1 MKKNITKMREDLR
14 NAQNELDAQRARNRT
29 LVDNPAAT
37 AQEIEAAMAETQRMS
52 ARVRLM
58 QDDLNAEERA
68 QAGHVTENTAGTV
81 SAFTDRRSEILRS
94 NEYARAFAYAISN
107 GITRKKGA
115 GDENVRILYDAL
127 TEGGGT
133 PTGSDGGFLVPEDV
147 QNQIIEQVRTL
158 NPLSQFFGEESVTAP
173 TGWRVTDTAPTQ
185 GLLPTN
191 EMGQIQTGE
200 QPHFAKVPYSCSKYA
215 LYLPVSNELMT
226 DNVANLFAYLSQWF
240 AKKLVITENSL
251 LVTLLQTLTAV
262 DISADPL
269 KGIKKALNVDLDPA
283 ISALATIITNQ
294 SGYNELDNLL
304 DDNKRPLL
312 QPDPTNAT
320 ANRIKG
326 RNVAMV
332 SDLTLANV
340 TTGEGQSAT
349 TAADLFIGDGKQFA
363 TLFRC
368 GSFELASTDIGGSAW
383 RTDSTELRGIARLG
397 VTKFD
402 AAAMVRRSITL

>member
-1 MKKNITKMREDLR
+1 MKNLTKMREDLR
-14 NAQNELDAQRARNRT
+14 NAQNELDAQRAKNRV
-29 LVDNPAAT
+29 LVDNPNAS
-37 AQEIEAAMAETQRMS
+37 AQDMDAAMAETQRLS
-52 ARVRLM
+52 ARVRIM
-58 QDDLNAEERA
+58 QDELAAEERA
-68 QAGHVTENTAGTV
+68 QAGRVNENNAGSG
-81 SAFTDRRSEILRS
+81 SAVFTDRRSEILRS

-115 GDENVRILYDAL
+115 GDEHVRILYDAL
-127 TEGGGT
+127 TEGSGT
-133 PTGSDGGFLVPEDV
+133 PAGSDGGFLVPEDV

-158 NPLSQFFGEESVTAP
+158 NPLSQFFGEENVTAP

-200 QPHFAKVPYSCSKYA
+200 QPHFAKVPYSVSKYA

-226 DNVANLFAYLSQWF
+226 DNVANLFSYLSQWF

-294 SGYNELDNLL
+294 SGFNELDNLL

-349 TAADLFIGDGKQFA
+349 TAADIFIGDGKQFA

-368 GSFELASTDIGGSAW
+368 GSFELASTDIGGNAW
-383 RTDSTELRGIARLG
+383 RTDSTELRGVARLG

-402 AAAMVRRSITL
+402 AAAMVRRSLTV

>member
-1 MKKNITKMREDLR
+1 MPRTIMNIREDLR
-14 NAQNELDAQRARNRT
+14 NAQNELDAQRARNRA
-29 LVDNPAAT
+29 LVENTGAT
-37 AQEIEAAMAETQRMS
+37 AQEIDAAMAETQRLS
-52 ARVRLM
+52 GRVNLI
-58 QDDLNAEERA
+58 QDELTAEERR
-68 QAGHVTENTAGTV
+68 QVGGLPGNVENTA
-81 SAFTDRRSEILRS
+81 DHRSEILRS

-107 GITRKKGA
+107 GITRKRGRGNEK
-115 GDENVRILYDAL
+115 VRILYDAL

-133 PTGSDGGFLVPEDV
+133 PVGSDGGFLVPEDV

-158 NPLSQFFGEESVTAP
+158 NPLAQYFSQENVSAP

-185 GLLPTN
+185 GLLDVD
-191 EMGQIQTGE
+191 EMGNIQTGQ
-200 QPHFAKVPYSCSKYA
+200 QPKFAKVPYSTSKKA

-226 DNVANLFAYLSQWF
+226 DNVANLFAYLSRWF
-240 AKKLVITENSL
+240 AKKLVITENAL
-251 LVTLLQTLTAV
+251 LIAALRTLTATS
-262 DISADPL
+262 IGADPL
-269 KGIKKALNVDLDPA
+269 KGIKKALNVELDPA
-283 ISALATIITNQ
+283 ISAISTIITNQ
-294 SGYNELDNLL
+294 SGFNVLDNLL

-320 ANRIKG
+320 AQRIKN

-332 SDLTLANV
+332 SDATLANV

-363 TLFRC
+363 TLFRV
-368 GSFELASTDIGGSAW
+368 GNFELSSTDIGGDAW

-402 AAAMVRRSITL
+402 EAAMIRKSLPVGE

>member
-1 MKKNITKMREDLR
+1 MPRNITEMRENLR
-14 NAQNELDAQRARNRT
+14 NAQNDLDAQRAWNRT

-107 GITRKKGA
+107 GITRKKGV
-115 GDENVRILYDAL
+115 GDEHVRILYDAL

-158 NPLSQFFGEESVTAP
+158 NPLSQFFGEENVTAP

-200 QPHFAKVPYSCSKYA
+200 QPHFAKVPYSVSKYA

-226 DNVANLFAYLSQWF
+226 DNVANLFKGSYLTNYSWGETT
-240 AKKLVITENSL
+240 LGELINSR
-251 LVTLLQTLTAV
+251 
-262 DISADPL
+262 
-269 KGIKKALNVDLDPA
+269 K
-283 ISALATIITNQ
+283 
-294 SGYNELDNLL
+294 
-304 DDNKRPLL
+304 
-312 QPDPTNAT
+312 
-320 ANRIKG
+320 
-326 RNVAMV
+326 
-332 SDLTLANV
+332 
-340 TTGEGQSAT
+340 
-349 TAADLFIGDGKQFA
+349 
-363 TLFRC
+363 
-368 GSFELASTDIGGSAW
+368 
-383 RTDSTELRGIARLG
+383 
-397 VTKFD
+397 
-402 AAAMVRRSITL
+402 